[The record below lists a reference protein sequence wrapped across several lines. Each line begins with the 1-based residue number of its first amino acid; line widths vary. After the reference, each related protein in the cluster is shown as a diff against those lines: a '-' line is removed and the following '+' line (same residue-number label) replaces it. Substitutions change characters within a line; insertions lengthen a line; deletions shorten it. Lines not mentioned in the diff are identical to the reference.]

1 MGFGLARRDEDSWV
15 LYRAW
20 RGIAQNELFR
30 FTKVVGY
37 LKSIVYSRKQ
47 SGSSVRE

>member
-1 MGFGLARRDEDSWV
+1 VGFGLARRDEDSWI

-20 RGIAQNELFR
+20 RGIVQNELFR
-30 FTKVVGY
+30 FIKVADY